1 MLFRSQAF
9 NLAVNAAVPTTS
21 TAVTEAQIAK
31 AVREARNLGVEAPI
45 YEKGVIEMII
55 SKAYRQANAL
65 KA

>member
-1 MLFRSQAF
+1 M
-9 NLAVNAAVPTTS
+9 
-21 TAVTEAQIAK
+21 AQLAK